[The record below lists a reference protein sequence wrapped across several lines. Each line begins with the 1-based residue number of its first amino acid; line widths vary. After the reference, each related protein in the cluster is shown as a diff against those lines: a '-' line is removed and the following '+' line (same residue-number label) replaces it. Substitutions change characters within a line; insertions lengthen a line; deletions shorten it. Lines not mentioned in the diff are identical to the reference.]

1 MREEF
6 EKLAAVGKIRSQ
18 DVGPLVELSSNGFC
32 MHRSWGFGRV
42 TTVDAVLG
50 RLTIDFPG
58 KSAHSMDMEF
68 AAQALHPISKNHIL
82 ARKATDLNGLR
93 QLAALNHLDLI
104 QVVLESFDGKA
115 TQDQIQ
121 KVLVPDVIAD
131 DYRKWWDVAR
141 REMKKDGHYII
152 PTKKTDPITRQ
163 TQQVPLQHSLL
174 QSVREAKGLKAR
186 LKAVHELNKA
196 AGDLDDQG
204 AVATETLQL
213 LNQEISTHVRTQ
225 PSLAL
230 EAIFSRDELHKAS
243 GIPAAGPE
251 TDARAVW
258 ALHPSLGDLL
268 AEMPLPKQRQALES
282 YRAHVED
289 WHLGILG
296 ILNKISS
303 RLCGD
308 CVQYLVSTG
317 HLNELKEVIGRLV
330 NQHQAEGELL
340 IWLTKERSSDVF
352 ADILGPE
359 VLRAILTAIERDSFN
374 EKKSSRVRDH
384 LVADIG
390 LIHDLTESADIDVV
404 KDLTRALQLS
414 PSFDGMDKRSLLGRI
429 VKSHPSVQSL
439 ISGEA
444 RQDNT
449 LTVSWDSLQRRQ
461 KEYETLVR
469 QKVPENSKEIA
480 IARSYGDLRE
490 NHEYKAAKEMQ
501 KILLRRKAELE
512 SDLNRARGTDFAGVT
527 NDAVGIGTKVHV
539 TDATGT
545 SEIFTVLGAWDSD
558 PDKGVISYLTPVAQA
573 LLGHKVGEQ
582 VELNQGEKPR
592 KIRIELIEVVNPNVA
607 NGQPA
612 PVTVSA

>member
-1 MREEF
+1 M
-6 EKLAAVGKIRSQ
+6 AAVGKIRAQ

-58 KSAHSMDMEF
+58 KSGHSMDMEF
-68 AAQALHPISKNHIL
+68 AAQALQPISKNHIF

-93 QLAALNHLDLI
+93 QLAALHHVDLI
-104 QVVLESFDGKA
+104 QVVIESFGGKA

-121 KVLVPDVIAD
+121 QVLVPDVIAD

-141 REMKKDGHYII
+141 REMKKDGHYLI
-152 PTKKTDPITRQ
+152 PAKKSDPITRQ
-163 TQQVPLQHSLL
+163 GQSVPLQHSL
-174 QSVREAKGLKAR
+174 SHNVREAKGLKAR

-196 AGDLDDQG
+196 AADLDDQG
-204 AVATETLQL
+204 EVAKETIQL

-230 EAIFSRDELHKAS
+230 EAIFSRDELRK
-243 GIPAAGPE
+243 AAGLSAVAPE
-251 TDARAVW
+251 PDARTVW

-289 WHLGILG
+289 WHLGLLG

-303 RLCGD
+303 RLCGE

-317 HLNELKEVIGRLV
+317 HLNELKEAIRRLI
-330 NQHQAEGELL
+330 NQHLADGELL

-359 VLRAILTAIERDSFN
+359 VLRAMLAAIERDSFN
-374 EKKSSRVRDH
+374 EKKSSRARDH
-384 LVADIG
+384 LIADIE

-404 KDLTRALQLS
+404 KDLTRAFQLS
-414 PSFDGMDKRSLLGRI
+414 PSFDGMDKRSLLGRL

-439 ISGEA
+439 ISGEV
-444 RQDNT
+444 RQDHS
-449 LTVSWDSLQRRQ
+449 LTVSWESLQRRQ
-461 KEYETLVR
+461 AEYETLVR

-512 SDLNRARGTDFAGVT
+512 AELSRARGTDFAGVS
-527 NDAVGIGTKVHV
+527 NEAAGIGTRVHV
-539 TDATGT
+539 TDATGVA
-545 SEIFTVLGAWDSD
+545 EIFTILGAWDSD
-558 PDKGVISYLTPVAQA
+558 PDKGVISYLTPVAQV
-573 LLGHKVGEQ
+573 LLGHKAGET
-582 VELNQGEKPR
+582 VELNQGAGLR
-592 KIRIELIEVVNPNVA
+592 QVQINRIESVNLNPA
-607 NGQPA
+607 NGQPVA
-612 PVTVSA
+612 VTASA